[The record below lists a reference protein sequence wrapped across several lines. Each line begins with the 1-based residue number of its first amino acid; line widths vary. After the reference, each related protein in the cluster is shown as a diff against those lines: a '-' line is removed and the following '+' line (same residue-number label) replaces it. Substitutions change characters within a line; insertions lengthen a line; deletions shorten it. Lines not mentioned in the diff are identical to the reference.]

1 MSDIAPPDYFGKSG
15 PLAKT
20 RAQSRANPPE
30 EALSIFLNTG
40 PHLHALRKAQFPPA
54 QWKSVPNTVPP
65 VAIWSGP
72 LISICSRRTSFD
84 GVLASTQEVLAP
96 FAYPPMS
103 MAGRFLNLPP
113 PWSAPAVRGVE
124 RVLES
129 ARDLSLKF
137 DRDAPEKLFRKLT
150 HRQSPPPISGLI
162 LDGLRFRYPLTI
174 GGDSVA

>member
-65 VAIWSGP
+65 VAIWSVP
-72 LISICSRRTSFD
+72 LFPSA
-84 GVLASTQEVLAP
+84 LAERP
-96 FAYPPMS
+96 S
-103 MAGRFLNLPP
+103 MEFLLQPRKYLRPLP
-113 PWSAPAVRGVE
+113 
-124 RVLES
+124 
-129 ARDLSLKF
+129 
-137 DRDAPEKLFRKLT
+137 T
-150 HRQSPPPISGLI
+150 HR
-162 LDGLRFRYPLTI
+162 
-174 GGDSVA
+174 